1 MVPGRQYN
9 VRYVVRTLRRSWWLL
24 AVPLAITGTL
34 AVVIARTLPDVY
46 YSQGLVR
53 IVPPRIPDGYVKG
66 TVTVSVP
73 ERVAAARAQVLAPER
88 LQALITE
95 LDIYPTMRHRVPED
109 VVLSWLRSSIRINV
123 AAPEI
128 FSVGYYGYSRTRS
141 EKVAER
147 LTAMM
152 VEEVS
157 KQRTTLSD
165 NQGQFLDSELEAAR
179 KRLEEHE
186 QKVSDYR
193 RRYRGQL
200 PTQVDANLQM
210 LQSTSAELQNTEEAL
225 HRDRTRRDE
234 VARELE
240 AASAVSDPPPAGD
253 VPDIADP
260 PVGSPTATIPAGT
273 PAQQLRAARIVRA
286 RMARRFTP
294 SHPDMKALDNHIR
307 QLEIAAGA
315 VSSAPGAIPDEAP
328 SKPGA
333 AQLSATLKTLEGQ
346 IAAREASAK
355 RLREAVA
362 AYRARVEAVPEREAE
377 WMRLTRDYNS
387 IQTVYSNLL
396 AKREE
401 SRLAANV
408 DRQAVGEQVRVID
421 RPRRPSAP
429 VSPNRRAVVLIGGA
443 IGAGLGLA
451 LLVLGELRD
460 RTLRAEEEV
469 LAALNLPVVGLV
481 PRIVTTG
488 DRRLLRRRRLLW
500 SIAAAVLW
508 IGLAA
513 LRWNG

>member
-9 VRYVVRTLRRSWWLL
+9 VRYLVRTLRRSWWLL
-24 AVPLAITGTL
+24 VVPLAITGTL

-46 YSQGLVR
+46 FSQGIVR

-66 TVTVSVP
+66 TVTLSVT
-73 ERVAAARAQVLAPER
+73 ERVAAARAQVIAAER

-128 FSVGYYGYSRTRS
+128 FTVGYYGYSRTRA

-157 KQRTTLSD
+157 KQRATLSD
-165 NQGQFLDSELEAAR
+165 NQGQFLDTELEAAR

-210 LQSTSAELQNTEEAL
+210 LQSTSTELQNTEEAL

-234 VARELE
+234 VARDLE
-240 AASAVSDPPPAGD
+240 AAAVSDPPPPVDG
-253 VPDIADP
+253 PDIADP

-315 VSSAPGAIPDEAP
+315 LPAASGVIPDEAP

-362 AYRARVEAVPEREAE
+362 VYRSRVEAVPEREAE
-377 WMRLTRDYNS
+377 WMRLTRDYNT

-429 VSPNRRAVVLIGGA
+429 VSPNRRAVVLIGAALG
-443 IGAGLGLA
+443 GGLGLV

-460 RTLRAEEEV
+460 RTIRAEEEV

-481 PRIVTTG
+481 PRIVTAG

-500 SIAAAVLW
+500 SFAAVALC